1 MSPKVGMEKMIRGE
15 LTEQNDSYDN
25 GVVESDRMANHANVG
40 GHTNVFSSVFS
51 RQIQILFCN

>member
-1 MSPKVGMEKMIRGE
+1 MEKMIRGE

-40 GHTNVFSSVFS
+40 GHDKSKYCFVINVFSSGG
-51 RQIQILFCN
+51 